1 MHISIHQYSDEL
13 DKDIRAHIAVRQRK
27 NQDSSSS
34 SSSGGGSSG
43 AAIDGDLHHPSVHLV
58 GESFGGVIAQWYVTQ
73 PSTQR
78 AKQVL
83 LIDTFV
89 LLLSLSVE

>member
-1 MHISIHQYSDEL
+1 MHISLHQYSDEL

-27 NQDSSSS
+27 NLDSGS
-34 SSSGGGSSG
+34 SSSGGGSNG
-43 AAIDGDLHHPSVHLV
+43 AAIDGDLHRPSVHLV

-83 LIDTFV
+83 
-89 LLLSLSVE
+89 